1 MTSPGSKNKNHSILL
16 ALRSLSLELVNE
28 GAEKYPPN
36 STETHGRFQRPLS
49 LGTLKI
55 KVVHFTTR
63 HHSRPKHDECGLREP
78 KITSYRPDSAKWR
91 CRMRD
96 AQMGQGTT

>member
-36 STETHGRFQRPLS
+36 STETHRRFQRPLY
-49 LGTLKI
+49 I
-55 KVVHFTTR
+55 
-63 HHSRPKHDECGLREP
+63 SRNRSPIGFRA
-78 KITSYRPDSAKWR
+78 T
-91 CRMRD
+91 
-96 AQMGQGTT
+96 